1 MRYLVDGYNVI
12 FSTDLKNAGL
22 NDAIEK
28 LTSLVQG
35 LSGQV
40 ILVFDGREG
49 IDAPHKPWVYFTKG
63 VSADE
68 FIVKK
73 VREFQDPHSVKVV
86 TRDRQI
92 ISRVKSLGAKVVD
105 PQDFLKELKTLRR
118 KNLYVKGVITKED
131 ARKITEEL
139 KKLWLDEE

>member
-63 VSADE
+63 ISADE

>member
-12 FSTDLKNAGL
+12 FSTDLKNASL

-63 VSADE
+63 ISADE